1 MGRDLAFWEGKVDHR
16 GQQTASELERK
27 LPEFT
32 QIEAEPNREIK
43 LAKLKKLLAEI
54 RSQVF
59 DYSKELRPL
68 REYSNTVD
76 INAKI
81 YIESYAKIKCC
92 PLLKAT
98 IRCFFRSSEL
108 VRSQISKSN

>member
-1 MGRDLAFWEGKVDHR
+1 MGRDITFWEGKVDR
-16 GQQTASELERK
+16 RRQQIASELERK

-68 REYSNTVD
+68 REYSNKVD
-76 INAKI
+76 INAKN
-81 YIESYAKIKCC
+81 YIESYDKIKRC

-98 IRCFFRSSEL
+98 IWCFCRSSG
-108 VRSQISKSN
+108 VCAI